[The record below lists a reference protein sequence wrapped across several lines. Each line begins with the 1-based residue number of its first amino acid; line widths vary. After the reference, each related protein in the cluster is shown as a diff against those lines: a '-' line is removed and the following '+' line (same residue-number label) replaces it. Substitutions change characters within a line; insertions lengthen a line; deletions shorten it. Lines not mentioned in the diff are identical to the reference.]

1 LKETSAGEGGLPV
14 STKTKFVWNAIL
26 VLLVALG
33 NTSPLLA
40 LDAQKSI
47 AQYGHSVWVK
57 QTGLPAN
64 AVNVALQTHD
74 GYLWLGTSAGL
85 FRFDGASFTEISTD
99 PKSDGTSEI
108 ITTLCE
114 SADSSLWIGTE
125 YSGLRCFK
133 NGRMLR
139 YGLKEGFRD
148 TQVRQVLE
156 SRTGRVWIGT
166 SIGLYMLNGRKF
178 VPMFLNPNYI
188 TGVAEDPQGRIWI
201 GTHEGVRIIE
211 EASPTKA
218 VSITTKDGLR
228 NNVTTCIYIDRN
240 GNIWIGTSDG
250 LARWSNGKITN
261 YTVDNG
267 LSNNHINAIHEDS
280 VGNLWVGTQKG
291 LNRLDGNRWT
301 AFGETDGLTDDNVV
315 SLAEDHEGSLWV
327 CTSDGLNQFYDVN
340 LTTYTTYDGLASD
353 YISSV
358 VETPDG
364 SLFFLS
370 DQGANVTQLKA
381 GKITRYDLPV
391 GPAYVARDGSLWIGQ
406 SGLLFNIKDGRL
418 KRYDTRNGL
427 PSKWISAITED
438 DESLILYADHTG
450 IFRFVNEHLK
460 PYLTKDGQQYPPQ
473 EYVVCFYPQPNSALW
488 IGTSDS
494 LLEVK
499 NGKFRSFTTADGL
512 AGNWVSSIY
521 DDKEGSLWFSSPQ
534 GGIARYRDG
543 KFTPYNKKAGLF
555 SNEIYCVLGDNDGD
569 LWLSSPRGIGRVSRK
584 ELDDYA
590 EGRAETVHS
599 RVYMTADGMKTDECF
614 GSWQP
619 AGWKTHD
626 GHLWFAT
633 RKGAVMIDPRTFK
646 RNDLSPPVLVE
657 TVVADQKTIFDGQS
671 VSLSPGTE
679 KLEFHYA
686 ALSFLVPERVR
697 FKYKL
702 DGFDRGFVEA
712 GTRRVAYYTNLP
724 PGHYRFLVMACNN
737 DGLWNETGASFGLAL
752 EPHFYQ
758 TYWFDGLMLV
768 ALGGVVFGVFR
779 LRIRR
784 LLKREK
790 ELETRVHEALA
801 NIKMLSGLIPI
812 CANCKKIRDDKGYWD
827 QIEGYI
833 QTHSEATFS
842 HGICPD
848 CAKKLYPEELAEKKS
863 IMGEADL

>member
-1 LKETSAGEGGLPV
+1 MG
-14 STKTKFVWNAIL
+14 TKTRFIWRATL
-26 VLLVALG
+26 VLVVALG
-33 NTSPLLA
+33 STSSLLA
-40 LDAQKSI
+40 LDPQKSI

-64 AVNVALQTHD
+64 AVNVALQTRD

-85 FRFDGASFTEISTD
+85 FRFDGASFKEISTD
-99 PKSDGTSEI
+99 PKSNGTNEI

-133 NGRMLR
+133 NGKMSR

-148 TQVRQVLE
+148 TQVRQLLE
-156 SRTGRVWIGT
+156 SRTGRLWIAT
-166 SIGLYMLNGRKF
+166 SIGLYMLRDGKF

-188 TGVAEDPQGRIWI
+188 TGVAQELQGRIWI

-211 EASPTKA
+211 EVSPAKA

-228 NNVTTCIYIDRN
+228 NNVTTCIYTDRK
-240 GNIWIGTSDG
+240 GNVWIGTSDG
-250 LARWSNGKITN
+250 LARWNNGKITN
-261 YTVDNG
+261 YTVNNG
-267 LSNNHINAIHEDS
+267 LLNNHINAIREDS
-280 VGNLWVGTQKG
+280 DGNLWVGTQKG

-301 AFGETDGLTDDNVV
+301 AFGVTDGLTDDNVM

-327 CTSDGLNQFYDVN
+327 CTSDGLNQFYNVN
-340 LTTYTTYDGLASD
+340 FTTYTTYDGLAND
-353 YISSV
+353 YISSI

-381 GKITRYDLPV
+381 GKITRYDIPV

-406 SGLLFNIKDGRL
+406 NGLLVNIRNGRV
-418 KRYDTRNGL
+418 KRYDSQNGL
-427 PSKWISAITED
+427 PNKWISAITED
-438 DESLILYADHTG
+438 DESLILYVDHTG
-450 IFRFVNEHLK
+450 IFRFVNERLK
-460 PYLTKDGQQYPPQ
+460 PFLTKAGQQYPSQ
-473 EYVVCFYPQPNSALW
+473 EYVVCFYPQPDGVLW

-494 LLEVK
+494 LLKVQD
-499 NGKFRSFTTADGL
+499 GKFKSFTTADGL

-521 DDKEGSLWFSSPQ
+521 DDRHGSLWISSPQ
-534 GGIARYRDG
+534 GGLTRYRDG
-543 KFTPYNKKAGLF
+543 KFTPYNTNAGLF
-555 SNEIYCVLGDNDGD
+555 SNEIYCVLADDEGD
-569 LWLSSPRGIGRVSRK
+569 LWLSSPRGICRVSRK

-590 EGRAETVHS
+590 EGRAEIVHS
-599 RVYMTADGMKTDECF
+599 RVYSTADGMKTDECF
-614 GSWQP
+614 GAWQP

-633 RKGAVMIDPRTFK
+633 RKGAVMIDPKTFK
-646 RNDLSPPVLVE
+646 RNNLSPPVLVE
-657 TVVADQKTIFDGQS
+657 GVVADEKTIPVNQS

-679 KLEFHYA
+679 KLEFHYT

-702 DGFDRGFVEA
+702 EGFDREFVEA

-737 DGLWNETGASFGLAL
+737 DGLWNETGASFGFAL

-758 TYWFDGLMLV
+758 AYWFQGLMLIT
-768 ALGGVVFGVFR
+768 LGGVAFGLFR

-790 ELETRVHEALA
+790 ELETRVHEALT

-827 QIEGYI
+827 QLEGYI

-848 CAKKLYPEELAEKKS
+848 CAKKLYPEELAQKKS
-863 IMGEADL
+863 IVGEAER